1 MAAAQDSAAVYKWVD
16 QDGTVN
22 YGSQPPAGTSAEE
35 LPIRVRRGERAP
47 TQARAKAQDDNPGLV
62 DSLLGGDPTTTDD
75 SPISDTNESP
85 DERAQLVAQRQGNCK
100 AAKDRMASYEQAKRI
115 YKPGPAGERVYL
127 TSDEIDAERAT
138 ARVAV
143 AEWCNE

>member
-16 QDGTVN
+16 QNGTVN
-22 YGSQPPAGTSAEE
+22 YGEQPPAGAAAEA

-47 TQARAKAQDDNPGLV
+47 TQARTRTQDGNPGAL
-62 DSLLGGDPTTTDD
+62 DSLLAGDPSTTDE
-75 SPISDTNESP
+75 SPIGEASGSL
-85 DERAQLVAQRQGNCK
+85 DEREKLLAQRESNCQR
-100 AAKDRMASYEQAKRI
+100 AKDRMASYEQARRI

-127 TSDEIDAERAT
+127 TADELDTERAT